1 MKTKKQKLDERT
13 LRAIDDIKFG
23 DKVKFFDCVEAT
35 VYKDTEFRVSSEYPE
50 IEQTK
55 YGVMV
60 FVTLRGLGRF
70 HISKLVR
77 VEEEMRFS
85 DLDVEKGARCCCEDI
100 PRCDICPYNKSKTP
114 KSDNPI
120 DLFCK
125 SVLDRDILELLKRKD
140 KYKAQREAKAKC

>member
-23 DKVKFFDCVEAT
+23 DKVKFFDCVEET
-35 VYKDTEFRVSSEYPE
+35 VYKNTEFRVSSVYPE

-70 HISKLVR
+70 HIGKLVR

-85 DLDVEKGARCCCEDI
+85 DLDVEKGARCCYQD
-100 PRCDICPYNKSKTP
+100 PPNCDICPYNKDKP
-114 KSDNPI
+114 RDE
-120 DLFCK
+120 FCK
-125 SVLDRDILELLKRKD
+125 AVLDHDVLELLKRKD